1 MIVGEDKEN
10 KGEKEILLTNQTP
23 PLQLPGTRKNKKSG
37 ENFSYAPRI
46 AIVAI
51 TTRRTLPYKVNLI
64 LLWHSKPLCLKLAA
78 FILYECSMMILM
90 TLGS

>member
-46 AIVAI
+46 AIV
-51 TTRRTLPYKVNLI
+51 NLI

-78 FILYECSMMILM
+78 FILHECSMMILM